1 MLVLLPGMALGSL
14 LTLFWQQKFRICLMK
29 KGDSE
34 DKPGRDVNGRM
45 ECDGRLSASGPIH
58 VPLELEI
65 RSSSCVGEGLPLQC
79 VSRAGVSQLHES
91 GAYICGNKSAGFI
104 LHQNPTCS
112 GMLSPI
118 QVPLCKK
125 CCKVKR

>member
-65 RSSSCVGEGLPLQC
+65 RSSSCVGEVQFTLQKEC
-79 VSRAGVSQLHES
+79 QNTATPSSKNNES
-91 GAYICGNKSAGFI
+91 LNGNDCLLRKKQKLKDTETI
-104 LHQNPTCS
+104 PTSS
-112 GMLSPI
+112 GPFFG
-118 QVPLCKK
+118 PD
-125 CCKVKR
+125 